1 MSVDHH
7 APHAQLG
14 QSWFLRT
21 LRQQNAGRVATYTS
35 HMRIVIL
42 LALPCLLLCA
52 CDAASPLP
60 QYELSGPTMGTTFN
74 VKVVA
79 PQSDVSMDD
88 LQLVLQQKLDTTEQL
103 TSTYIEQSELSLFNS
118 NQSTDWID
126 VSPQLCHVV
135 EKALA
140 LGERTAGAFDI
151 TVGPLVNLW
160 GFGPHG
166 DRGEPPSDADI
177 NALSAQVGFEKLQ
190 ANCKLPALR
199 KQHADLYVDL
209 SGWAKGFAADQLATV
224 LIEKSIAN
232 FLLEVGGELRVQGLN
247 AEGKKWAIAI
257 EKPITDGREVQSILR
272 MTNTGLATSG
282 DYRNYF
288 EHDGLRY
295 SHTIDPRSGRPITH
309 NLASV
314 TVFDESAADA
324 DGLATALLVLGPVDG
339 PALAE
344 KLGINAFF
352 MLRTAD
358 GFETIRTAGAN

>member
-1 MSVDHH
+1 
-7 APHAQLG
+7 
-14 QSWFLRT
+14 
-21 LRQQNAGRVATYTS
+21 
-35 HMRIVIL
+35 MRITTLV
-42 LALPCLLLCA
+42 ALPCLLLCA
-52 CDAASPLP
+52 CGPSSPLP

-79 PQSDVSMDD
+79 PQSDMSMHD
-88 LQLVLQQKLDTTEQL
+88 LQLVLQQTLDTTEQL

-118 NQSTDWID
+118 NSSTDWID
-126 VSPQLCHVV
+126 VSQQLCHVV

-140 LGERTAGAFDI
+140 LGQRTAGAFDI

-166 DRGEPPSDADI
+166 DRNEPPSDAEI
-177 NALSAQVGFEKLQ
+177 NALLDQVGFEKLQ
-190 ANCKLPALR
+190 ANCELPALR
-199 KQHADLYVDL
+199 KQHADLYADL
-209 SGWAKGFAADQLATV
+209 SGWAKGFAADELATV
-224 LIEKSIAN
+224 LIETGVAN
-232 FLLEVGGELRVQGLN
+232 FLVEVGGELRVQGLN
-247 AEGKKWAIAI
+247 AEGKEWAIAI
-257 EKPITDGREVQSILR
+257 EKPITDGREVQSIIR

-295 SHTIDPRSGRPITH
+295 SHTIDPRNGRPITH
-309 NLASV
+309 KLASV

-344 KLGINAFF
+344 TLGINAFF
-352 MLRTAD
+352 LLRTPD

>member
-1 MSVDHH
+1 
-7 APHAQLG
+7 
-14 QSWFLRT
+14 
-21 LRQQNAGRVATYTS
+21 
-35 HMRIVIL
+35 MRIAIL

-52 CDAASPLP
+52 CGPSSPLP

-79 PQSDVSMDD
+79 PQSDISMHD
-88 LQLVLQQKLDTTEQL
+88 LQLFLQQTLDSTEQL
-103 TSTYIEQSELSLFNS
+103 TSTYIEQSELSMFNS
-118 NQSTDWID
+118 NPSTDWIN
-126 VSPQLCHVV
+126 VSPQLCQVV
-135 EKALA
+135 ARALA
-140 LGERTAGAFDI
+140 LGELTNGAFDI

-166 DRGEPPSDADI
+166 ERDEPPSDADI

-199 KQHADLYVDL
+199 KQHAELYVDL

-224 LIEKSIAN
+224 LIEKGIAN
-232 FLLEVGGELRVQGLN
+232 FLLEVGGELRVQGMN
-247 AEGKKWAIAI
+247 GERKEWAIAI
-257 EKPITDGREVQSILR
+257 EKPITNGREVQSILR

-295 SHTIDPRSGRPITH
+295 SHTIDPRNGKPITH
-309 NLASV
+309 TLASV

-324 DGLATALLVLGPVDG
+324 DGLATALLVLGPADG

-344 KLGINAFF
+344 KLGINALFL
-352 MLRTAD
+352 LRDAG
-358 GFETIRTAGAN
+358 GFETIRTEGAN